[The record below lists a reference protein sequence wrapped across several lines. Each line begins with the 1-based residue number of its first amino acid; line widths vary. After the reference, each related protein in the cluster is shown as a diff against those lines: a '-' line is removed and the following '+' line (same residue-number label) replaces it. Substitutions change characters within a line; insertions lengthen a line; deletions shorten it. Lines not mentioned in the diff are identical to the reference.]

1 MRTVHNYPLE
11 ELDES
16 LRPKKTVSSDNKKA
30 NETFNP
36 PEFFYIDEETEY
48 SDEVEG
54 LALQTVEL
62 ISTLI
67 VRPNLYA
74 ITKIGL
80 FPLLNVISHFLML
93 SDFQVN

>member
-1 MRTVHNYPLE
+1 MRTVYNYPLE

-16 LRPKKTVSSDNKKA
+16 LRPKKTVSSDNKKT

-62 ISTLI
+62 IRL
-67 VRPNLYA
+67 
-74 ITKIGL
+74 
-80 FPLLNVISHFLML
+80 
-93 SDFQVN
+93 

>member
-1 MRTVHNYPLE
+1 MRSVHNYSLE
-11 ELDES
+11 NLDDQ
-16 LRPKKTVSSDNKKA
+16 LRLKKNVSSDKK
-30 NETFNP
+30 EKYEIFNP
-36 PEFFYIDEETEY
+36 PEFYYLDEDFEY
-48 SDEVEG
+48 NDKVEG

-67 VRPNLYA
+67 VKPNLYA

-93 SDFQVN
+93 SDFQV